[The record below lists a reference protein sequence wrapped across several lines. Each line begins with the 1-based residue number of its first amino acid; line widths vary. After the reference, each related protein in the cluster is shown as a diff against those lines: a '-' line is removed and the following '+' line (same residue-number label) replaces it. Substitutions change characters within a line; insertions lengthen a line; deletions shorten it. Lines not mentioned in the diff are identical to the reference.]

1 MGIFDAEIQLI
12 TDVENEIP
20 NVIRL
25 TLEKFGF
32 VILDYITN
40 KQLDQKGEDALG
52 NKLKPAYSEG
62 YKRIRVKQG
71 LQTAHVD
78 THFTGKFHASLYIQ
92 TREKEFQ
99 VYAMV
104 DYQKNIISRYGINI
118 LKVQQDYLNEFVE
131 KYITPELKKM
141 IDGKFARK

>member
-52 NKLKPAYSEG
+52 QKLKPKYSLG
-62 YKRIRVKQG
+62 YARIRVKKG
-71 LQTAHVD
+71 LQIDHVD
-78 THFTGKFHASLYIQ
+78 THFSGKFHASLQIE
-92 TREKEFQ
+92 TRENEF
-99 VYAMV
+99 VISSTV
-104 DYQKNIISRYGINI
+104 DYDKYIISRYGINI